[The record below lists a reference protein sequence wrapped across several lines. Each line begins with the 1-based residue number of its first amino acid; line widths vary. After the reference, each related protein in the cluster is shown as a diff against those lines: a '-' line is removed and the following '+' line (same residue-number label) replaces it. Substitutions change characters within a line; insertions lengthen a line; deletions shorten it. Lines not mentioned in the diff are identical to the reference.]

1 MIGTYLLAWVVFT
14 ALALALCA
22 GAGLLVRRAAGRLAV
37 PGVLTLPLGLATL
50 VVVAGILCDA
60 AALAPLAA
68 PALVVV
74 GVGGLILER
83 RSVVRAIG
91 RRGRGMDPWALA
103 AGCGAWALVAAPIVL
118 SGKPGFTG
126 YAHIVDISYEFDLA
140 AHFAHSGR
148 HIPAA
153 GTSAYEVVLKKY
165 LGTGYPGGGPW
176 TLGALSNL
184 MPVDLSWL
192 YQPFLALLA
201 AMSGLS
207 IYALLGSLVASRP
220 LRALAAL
227 VAALPNVL
235 YAYVLAGGIKE
246 LSMTSFLLLTAA
258 LLGVAMT
265 RLRPGRSVLA
275 VPVAFAATVAS
286 FSLTALPWLGV
297 LTVGTCGTAIVFGR
311 ARRAALLAS
320 VQMAA
325 VAFVLSLPT
334 LAAAFKLLPVVSG
347 KGPVDLGNLAAPIPG
362 ISAAGVWITGDVR
375 FPQDAHQGLSEVFA
389 VLVLVLAVCGVVFAV
404 RRRAWNVAWLG
415 AAGAIA
421 LYYVAH
427 RYGPWIQFKA
437 DCMTSPIAV
446 LLAFAGAGGLM
457 RALKPRRTTMARAA
471 GEPAA
476 VMAGAPAQPTAVM
489 AGAGGQGGATFT
501 GAPPQGPPAMGGA
514 PKPRRRPRE
523 RLFTPLRAVVLLAA
537 LAVAGAIL
545 AGNALLYHDTTI
557 SPYARLRDLQGI
569 GERFAGQGPTLT
581 PDFEEYAEY
590 YLRDDEQD
598 SVVNGPSLELR
609 PGVNR
614 ELEPGGIWAY
624 DLDEFPTPFL
634 ERFRTIVIRR
644 DPLASRAPS
653 NYRLAYSSPYYEVWQ
668 RAQPAKTVVLHL
680 HFADAAADRQRA
692 LCGAALAAARG
703 AGADAGAQIAYT
715 LPPHGYVQV
724 DGSNMALSGSLNA
737 EGGTIVATGPGR
749 AVRRQPIPATG
760 AYDFFFSGSFGRP
773 VDVYVDGRHVGTA
786 AYQVSYPDQWT
797 LVATRKLTKGVHRIE
812 LRRGGISAHA
822 GNGDG
827 IDGLNRT
834 IGPLVIYPAGAPAPP
849 VRYEPLGAL
858 AGLCRSSR
866 RLRWLE
872 IVRPA

>member
-1 MIGTYLLAWVVFT
+1 MTGTFLLAWVVFT
-14 ALALALCA
+14 ALALVLCA
-22 GAGLLVRRAAGRLAV
+22 GAGLLVRRAAGAIAV
-37 PGVLTLPLGLATL
+37 PGVLLLPLGLATL

-60 AALAPLAA
+60 ASLAPLAA
-68 PALVVV
+68 PALVLI
-74 GVGGLILER
+74 GVAGLLVER
-83 RSVVRAIG
+83 RSVARAIR
-91 RRGRGMDPWALA
+91 RRGHGIDGWALA

-165 LGTGYPGGGPW
+165 LGSGYPGGGPW

-184 MPVDLSWL
+184 MPVDLAWL

-207 IYALLGSLVASRP
+207 IYALLGGLLASRP
-220 LRALAAL
+220 LRALAGL

-246 LSMTSFLLLTAA
+246 LTMSTFLLLTAA
-258 LLGVAMT
+258 LLGVVMT
-265 RLRPGRSVLA
+265 RLRPGRAVLA
-275 VPVAFAATVAS
+275 VPVAFAAAVAA

-297 LTVGTCGTAIVFGR
+297 LSVGTCGTALVFEK
-311 ARRAALLAS
+311 ARRSALVACL
-320 VQMAA
+320 QMGAI
-325 VAFVLSLPT
+325 AFVLSLPT
-334 LAAAFKLLPVVSG
+334 LGAAFKLLPVVSG
-347 KGPVDLGNLAAPIPG
+347 KGPVDLGNLAAPVPG

-375 FPQDAHQGLSEVFA
+375 FPAYAHQGLSEVFA
-389 VLVLVLAVCGVVFAV
+389 VLVLVLAGFGVLFAV

-446 LLAFAGAGGLM
+446 TLAFAGVAGLLAV
-457 RALKPRRTTMARAA
+457 RATRTPEQPGGGSRRTL
-471 GEPAA
+471 
-476 VMAGAPAQPTAVM
+476 
-489 AGAGGQGGATFT
+489 
-501 GAPPQGPPAMGGA
+501 
-514 PKPRRRPRE
+514 RE
-523 RLFTPLRAVVLLAA
+523 RLRRPARIAGLLGG
-537 LAVAGAIL
+537 LAVAGAVL

-557 SPYARLRDLQGI
+557 SPYARLSDLQTI

-590 YLRDDEQD
+590 FLRDDEQD

-614 ELEPGGIWAY
+614 LTEPGGIWAY
-624 DLDEFPTPFL
+624 DLDEFPKPFL
-634 ERFRTIVIRR
+634 ERFRTIVMRR
-644 DPLASRAPS
+644 NPLASRPPS
-653 NYRLAYSSPYYEVWQ
+653 NYTLAYSSPYYEVWQ
-668 RAQPAKTVVLHL
+668 RAQTAQTVLLHL
-680 HFADAAADRQRA
+680 HFADAAADKQHA
-692 LCGAALAAARG
+692 LCGEALAAARG
-703 AGADAGAQIAYT
+703 AGAGVRIAYT

-724 DGSNMALSGSLNA
+724 DGSNMVLSGSLGA
-737 EGGTIVATGPGR
+737 DGGTIVATGPGR
-749 AVRRQPIPATG
+749 AVREQPIPASG
-760 AYDFFFSGSFGRP
+760 RYDFFFSGSFGRP

-797 LVATRKLTKGVHRIE
+797 LIATTELSKGVHRIE

-834 IGPLVIYPAGAPAPP
+834 IGPLVIYPATTSVPP
-849 VRYEPLGAL
+849 IHYQAL
-858 AGLCRSSR
+858 STLAALCRSAR